1 MSHNSQNSEMKNF
14 GKTIKI
20 FLVDGEPNGRMT
32 CELSNWTGK
41 ALKIPRKKI
50 KESSDRPELENTGIY
65 ILFGKSNKSENRDLA
80 YIGEAEGIY
89 KRLNQHLSAK
99 DFWNEALI
107 FVSKDENLNK
117 AHIKYLESR
126 LHEIAVKVNRYD
138 LENGNVPPRST
149 ISESDQAE
157 MEEFVENIKLLVN
170 TLGFKIF
177 EELRKIQTIE
187 EQVNNTF
194 YINATRG
201 ANAKGQMTNEG
212 FVVLKDSEI
221 ASSFTNSFPKNWIHL
236 RQGLIDDGIV
246 LPVENKLIFQ
256 EDYLFTSPSSA
267 AAIVMGRSANGLT
280 EWKLKDGRILKA
292 VESEP

>member
-1 MSHNSQNSEMKNF
+1 MKNF

-65 ILFGKSNKSENRDLA
+65 ILFGKSDKSENKELA

-99 DFWNEALI
+99 DFWNEALV

-126 LHEIAVKVNRYD
+126 LHEIAIKVNRYD
-138 LENGNVPPRST
+138 IDNGNYPTRSI
-149 ISESDQAE
+149 ISESDKAE
-157 MEEFVENIKLLVN
+157 MEEFLENIKLLVN
-170 TLGFKIF
+170 ALGFKIF
-177 EELRKIQTIE
+177 EELRKDQTFE
-187 EQVNNTF
+187 EEIKSTF
-194 YINATRG
+194 YINAARG
-201 ANAKGQMTNEG
+201 ADAKGQMTNEG
-212 FVVLKDSEI
+212 FVVLRNSEI
-221 ASSFTNSFPKNWIHL
+221 ATTTTNSFPENLIKL
-236 RQGLIDDGIV
+236 RLSLIDDNIINKIN
-246 LPVENKLIFQ
+246 NKLIFK
-256 EDYLFTSPSSA
+256 EDYLFSSPSA
-267 AAIVMGRSANGLT
+267 AAAVVMGRSANGLT
-280 EWKLKDGRILKA
+280 EWKLNDGRILKS
-292 VESEP
+292 VESDN

>member
-1 MSHNSQNSEMKNF
+1 MDLMKNF

-50 KESSDRPELENTGIY
+50 KDSSDRPELENTGIY
-65 ILFGKSNKSENRDLA
+65 ILFGKSEKSESKELA

-126 LHEIAVKVNRYD
+126 LHEIALKVNRYD

-157 MEEFVENIKLLVN
+157 MEEFLENIRLLVN
-170 TLGFKIF
+170 ALGYKIF
-177 EELRKIQTIE
+177 EELRKAQTYE
-187 EQVNNTF
+187 EEVRNTF
-194 YINATRG
+194 YINAARG

-221 ASSFTNSFPKNWIHL
+221 ANSLTNSFPQNWKNF
-236 RQGLIDDGIV
+236 RQSLIEDRIIV
-246 LPVENKLIFQ
+246 EINNKLIFR
-256 EDYLFTSPSSA
+256 EDYLFSSPSA
-267 AAIVMGRSANGLT
+267 AAAVVMGRSANGLT
-280 EWKLKDGRILKA
+280 EWKLNDGRILKT
-292 VESEP
+292 VESN

>member
-1 MSHNSQNSEMKNF
+1 MKNF

-20 FLVDGEPNGRMT
+20 FLIDGEPNGRMT

-65 ILFGKSNKSENRDLA
+65 ILLGKSDKSENKELA

-99 DFWNEALI
+99 DFWNEALV

-126 LHEIAVKVNRYD
+126 LHEIAIKVNRYD
-138 LENGNVPPRST
+138 IENGNNPTRSI

-157 MEEFVENIKLLVN
+157 MEEFLENIKILVN
-170 TLGFKIF
+170 ALGFKIF
-177 EELRKIQTIE
+177 EELRKDQTIE
-187 EQVNNTF
+187 EQINSTF
-194 YINATRG
+194 YIIAARG

-221 ASSFTNSFPKNWIHL
+221 ATTMTNSFPKNWVSVRQSLIEEDIISKINDKFIFKEDHL
-236 RQGLIDDGIV
+236 
-246 LPVENKLIFQ
+246 FS
-256 EDYLFTSPSSA
+256 SPSA
-267 AAIVMGRSANGLT
+267 AAAVVMGRSANGLT
-280 EWKLKDGRILKA
+280 EWKLSDGRILKS
-292 VESEP
+292 VESEN